1 MAQVELT
8 RHLKEIFPALAQAPF
23 ELEVATVADVV
34 AALDKLAPG
43 VGFYICD
50 ELGRLR
56 KHVNVFVGDEMV
68 CDRTTLS
75 DRTTP
80 DSRVFIAQAL
90 SGG

>member
-8 RHLKEIFPALAQAPF
+8 SHLKEIFPVLGQAPF
-23 ELEVATVADVV
+23 EFDVETVADAVK
-34 AALDKLAPG
+34 ALDNLAPG

-56 KHVNVFVGDEMV
+56 KHVNVYVDEEMV
-68 CDRTTLS
+68 CDRTALS
-75 DRTTP
+75 DRVSK
-80 DSRVFIAQAL
+80 DSRLFIAQAL

>member
-8 RHLKEIFPALAQAPF
+8 RHLKEIFPALEKAPF
-23 ELEVATVADVV
+23 EFDVTSVADVV
-34 AALDKLAPG
+34 AELDKLAPG

-68 CDRTTLS
+68 CDRTALT
-75 DRTTP
+75 DRVTP
-80 DSRVFIAQAL
+80 GSRVFIAQAL